1 MTACE
6 LIDLL
11 EQVDG
16 TFIEEA
22 AAPFQRAG
30 RKPRVWLIAAAVISA
45 LAVTAAAA
53 SYYLNLTGYLQKNGM
68 QDVSGAQMLQVD
80 IMESF
85 STELADFKVLE
96 AVRDRDMIYVV
107 TEIKPSRE
115 NDLLIPEFVIPSHS
129 VQELNIEGVTEGT
142 IEQYA
147 EQQGKRLV
155 VAGAG
160 LMNFDSTTIDAH
172 CTADGSMYVYISTSF
187 GENRDHLEV
196 QGFTEDPK
204 TREIEHVSREVPL
217 QDQSSA
223 KEMVFETFDPKLGPE
238 VHVTPIRLTFRETEL
253 GLQVSFT
260 YQGDPERA
268 SNIHFCSVVD
278 SEGKELSHMPG
289 AVGKVKDNQDGTYT
303 SVAYYQNVGTYEG
316 LSLKFAHHGPYTFGK

>member
-6 LIDLL
+6 LTDLL

-16 TFIEEA
+16 NYIEEA
-22 AAPFQRAG
+22 TIQYKRVR
-30 RKPRVWLIAAAVISA
+30 RKKRVWLIAAAVISA
-45 LAVTAAAA
+45 LAITTAAA

-68 QDVSGAQMLQVD
+68 QDVSGAQMLQENL
-80 IMESF
+80 MESF

-107 TEIKPSRE
+107 TEIKPRQE
-115 NDLLIPEFVIPSHS
+115 GDMLIPEFVIPSKS

-142 IEQYA
+142 IEDYA
-147 EQQGKRLV
+147 EEQEKRLV

-172 CTADGSMYVYISTSF
+172 CTADGSMYVYITTSF

-196 QGFTEDPK
+196 QGFTENPE
-204 TREIEHVSREVPL
+204 TRELEHVSREVPL

-223 KEMVFETFDPKLGPE
+223 KEMVFETFDSKLGPE

-289 AVGKVKDNQDGTYT
+289 AVGNVDDNQDGTYT
-303 SVAYYQNVGTYEG
+303 SVAYYQKVSSYEG
-316 LSLKFAHHGPYTFGK
+316 LALKFAHHGPYSFSK

>member
-1 MTACE
+1 M
-6 LIDLL
+6 DSSY
-11 EQVDG
+11 
-16 TFIEEA
+16 IEEA
-22 AAPFQRAG
+22 AAPLKRNKKSFRT
-30 RKPRVWLIAAAVISA
+30 WLIAAAVVSA

-85 STELADFKVLE
+85 STDLADFKVLE

-107 TEIKPSRE
+107 TELKPSRE
-115 NDLLIPEFVIPSHS
+115 NDLLIPEFVLPGDS

-142 IEQYA
+142 IEDYA
-147 EQQGKRLV
+147 EEQEKRLV

-172 CTADGSMYVYISTSF
+172 CTADGSMYVYITTSF

-196 QGFTEDPK
+196 QGFTENPE
-204 TREIEHVSREVPL
+204 TRELEHVSREVPL

-223 KEMVFETFDPKLGPE
+223 KEMVFETFDSKLGPE

-316 LSLKFAHHGPYTFGK
+316 LSLKFAHHGPYSFSK